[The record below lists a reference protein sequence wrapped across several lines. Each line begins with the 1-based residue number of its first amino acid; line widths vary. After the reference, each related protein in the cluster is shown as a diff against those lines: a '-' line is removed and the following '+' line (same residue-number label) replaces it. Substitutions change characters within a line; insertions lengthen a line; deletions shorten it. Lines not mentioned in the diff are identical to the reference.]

1 MQINVFLIFQTQVIS
16 MIAEENLYNKQVPN
30 ISISDIGKISL
41 IKEIMKQSVDNF
53 KSYLRSDFYN
63 KKNFNEDSF
72 TQTYVEQTQILIR
85 NRDYPFNVSS
95 SYRDIT
101 NQSKGISDFYF
112 YPNEEGVSTASIFSV
127 EAKRLPAPEKY
138 REKEYVIGS
147 KNNGGIERYKTEKH
161 GKGLKKCGLLG
172 FVEKENFDYWSIA
185 INKWITELSE
195 TDNSSWKRDERL
207 SLKESNLDFGV
218 LESVAHRT
226 NDDIHLTHI
235 WVSINT

>member
-41 IKEIMKQSVDNF
+41 IKEIMKQSVNNF

-63 KKNFNEDSF
+63 KKNLNEDSF
-72 TQTYVEQTQILIR
+72 TQIYIEQTQILTR
-85 NRDYPFNVSS
+85 KFDYPFNINVQ
-95 SYRDIT
+95 YQDIY
-101 NQSKGISDFYF
+101 NNSRGISDFYF

-147 KNNGGIERYKTEKH
+147 ENKGGIERYKIQKH
-161 GKGLKKCGLLG
+161 GKGLNECGLLG
-172 FVEKENFDYWSIA
+172 FVEKESFNHWNTT
-185 INKWITELSE
+185 INNWITELSE
-195 TDNSSWKRDERL
+195 TDNSSWKSDERL
-207 SLKESNLDFGV
+207 SLKESNLDFCV
-218 LESVAHRT
+218 LESVAHRA
-226 NDDIHLTHI
+226 NDDIQLTHL
-235 WVSINT
+235 WINIL